1 MGATAGSGEGV
12 TDSGPAPS
20 GRSRPRVSRRK
31 SSARLVRP
39 FYAVVAVLVVMGGA
53 VAYLLVP
60 RERELAE
67 IYRRGHEYAAA
78 RDAYEAQLAGG
89 RLPLSVVVPLADVY
103 IYFGDV
109 ERAIGLLQRYA
120 AAYPDNVEVLRR
132 LADAYS
138 QDQQISRR
146 METLR
151 KIDTLA
157 PGGEALRDV
166 LDEQRDRA
174 DSDSQMATL
183 ARLVERP
190 DATPFDVAEYAFLLA
205 GRGEYRHAVVV
216 LERRASQGPKALNYD
231 GIELLC
237 SLLLDLNR
245 PDDAQKYAVA
255 FLAENTDPS
264 AIGAIT
270 SLFVTRGRPDIA
282 LHLIEPFQARAGDDP
297 RLLDD
302 VIQVERAAGR
312 ATQALARLL
321 KLEEEGRLPQ
331 SMYAPYVELAVEAS
345 DRDRAF
351 KGLERVDPA
360 ALQPATITGLI
371 ELALMGGDVTR
382 AAALARRAG
391 DDVFIE
397 APMVA
402 AELAL
407 AQGDKARAEM
417 WVRRAQT
424 MPSLPPR
431 ESIALA
437 RYEASHD
444 QKASARRRA
453 RALAESPLTPDA
465 DLPSLASLF
474 VQLGASASDAA
485 LFDRL
490 RLQRPT
496 PRADAAWALVA
507 TAAGHTAA
515 VRDWLN
521 QAQGLDEQ
529 TLADL
534 FYAAR
539 DAKQAQLAFAAA
551 ERLYKISPS
560 PRNTASYAQ
569 ALTDVGR
576 AAEALP
582 LLRPLLPGDR
592 EIEAIYLIAL
602 AKAYAAGAPV
612 RDELVAFATKRI
624 NDPSLSATE
633 RGDVAAALVAAGAY
647 DVALPLLANLA
658 RTQRG
663 NWFWA
668 YVEAAKKAK
677 RGEEL
682 AAFLKAELAR
692 PDLSRKEREDRIY
705 ALIDQGGAAAALP
718 YLRSQAETYGGEW
731 VFAYEEAAKKA
742 GQENQFLD
750 FLVKRLEQPDLPRA
764 ERRES
769 AFRLLAANRKPQ
781 AEKVFFS
788 LARDQPPESPEVQ
801 QLLYLWGP
809 RPTPAQL
816 DWLEKRAREARGAEK
831 GAWLEVLANDG
842 AASRVVQVAEE
853 SGPAASMDAAVFTAY
868 VQALSSLRRNDKL
881 AQALDQRLSKE
892 TSPIVLRKLAR
903 AAAENG
909 LALPALDGYRRIL
922 SREPNDRDALR
933 GAGVAAA
940 AAQRYED
947 ARRYLTR
954 YFVLGPADDY
964 EAAFVLGEALS
975 SLGQQGAAAASY
987 TRALKAIDA
996 ASKPSFQMRL
1006 VRANILQ
1013 RLGRAQEALAAFEAL
1028 RAERPNDRD
1037 LRADMVTALMQNK
1050 SYDDAQRVLKSP

>member
-1 MGATAGSGEGV
+1 M
-12 TDSGPAPS
+12 TDSGSAAS
-20 GRSRPRVSRRK
+20 VRSRPRGRRRK
-31 SSARLVRP
+31 ASSRLARP
-39 FYAVVAVLVVMGGA
+39 FYAVVAALVVVGGV
-53 VAYLLVP
+53 VAFLLIP
-60 RERELAE
+60 RQRELAE
-67 IYRRGHEYAAA
+67 IYHRGREFAAA

-89 RLPLSVVVPLADVY
+89 SLPLSIVVPLADVY
-103 IYFGDV
+103 IYFGQIKH
-109 ERAIGLLQRYA
+109 AIGLLQRYE
-120 AAYPDNVEVLRR
+120 AAYPDNVEILRR

-138 QDQQISRR
+138 QDQEISRR

-151 KIDTLA
+151 KIDKL
-157 PGGEALRDV
+157 GSDGESLREV

-174 DSDSQMATL
+174 DSDGQMATL
-183 ARLVERP
+183 ARLIERP
-190 DATPFDVAEYAFLLA
+190 DATPFEIAEYAKLLA
-205 GRGEYRHAVVV
+205 GRGEYRNAVAV
-216 LERRASQGPKALNYD
+216 LEKRAAQGPKALNYD

-245 PDDAQKYAVA
+245 PDDAQKYAA
-255 FLAENTDPS
+255 SFLEGNTDPS

-270 SLFVTRGRPDIA
+270 SLFVTRGRPDLA
-282 LHLIEPFQARAGDDP
+282 LRLIEPFQARAGDDP
-297 RLLDD
+297 KLLGD
-302 VIQVERAAGR
+302 VIEVERAAGR
-312 ATQALARLL
+312 SAQALARLV
-321 KLEEEGRLPQ
+321 KLDDEGRLPQ
-331 SMYAPYVELAVEAS
+331 SMYVPYVELAVEAS

-351 KGLERVDPA
+351 KGLERVNPNA
-360 ALQPATITGLI
+360 FQPATITGLI
-371 ELALMGGDVTR
+371 ELALMGGDVAR
-382 AAALARRAG
+382 AAALARAVG
-391 DDVFIE
+391 DGVFMD

-407 AQGDKARAEM
+407 AQGDRARAET
-417 WVRRAQT
+417 WVRRAQA
-424 MPSLPPR
+424 MPSLALAPR
-431 ESIALA
+431 EAIALA
-437 RYEASHD
+437 RYEASQN

-453 RALAESPLTPDA
+453 LALLENPRTPDG

-474 VQLGASASDAA
+474 IQLGASASDAA
-485 LFDRL
+485 LFDRM
-490 RLQRPT
+490 RLQRPS

-507 TAAGHTAA
+507 TAAGQTAA
-515 VRDWLN
+515 VREWLN

-529 TLADL
+529 ILADL

-551 ERLYKISPS
+551 ERLYKMAPS

-569 ALTDVGR
+569 ALTDIGR
-576 AAEALP
+576 AAEAVP

-592 EIEAIYLIAL
+592 EIEAVYLTAL

-624 NDPSLSATE
+624 NDPSLTATE
-633 RGDVAAALVAAGAY
+633 RGDVAAALVAAGVY

-663 NWFWA
+663 NWFWT

-677 RGEEL
+677 RNDEL
-682 AAFLKAELAR
+682 AAFLKVELAR

-705 ALIDQGGAAAALP
+705 ALIDLGGAAAALP
-718 YLRSQAETYGGEW
+718 YLQSQAETYGGEW

-742 GQENQFLD
+742 GQENQYLD
-750 FLVKRLEQPDLPRA
+750 FLTKRLERTDLPRA
-764 ERRES
+764 ERRDG

-781 AEKVFFS
+781 AEKIFFS
-788 LARDQPPESPEVQ
+788 LAQDQPPDSPEVQ

-809 RPTPAQL
+809 RPAPAQL

-831 GAWLEVLANDG
+831 GAWLDVLANDG
-842 AASRVVQVAEE
+842 ASARVVQIAED
-853 SGPAASMDAAVFTAY
+853 SGSAATMDAAVFAAY
-868 VQALSSLRRNDKL
+868 VQALATLKRNDKL
-881 AQALDQRLSKE
+881 AQALDQRLAKE

-903 AAAENG
+903 AAAESG
-909 LALPALDGYRRIL
+909 QALPALEGYRRIL
-922 SREPNDRDALR
+922 SQAPDDRDALR

-940 AAQRYED
+940 AAQRFED

-954 YFVLGPADDY
+954 YFALGPADDY

-975 SLGQQGAAAASY
+975 SLGQQGAAANSY
-987 TRALKAIDA
+987 ARALKVIEATG
-996 ASKPSFQMRL
+996 KPSFQMRL

-1013 RLGRAQEALAAFEAL
+1013 RLGRTQEALAAFEAL

-1050 SYDDAQRVLKSP
+1050 SYDYAQRVLKAP

>member
-1 MGATAGSGEGV
+1 V
-12 TDSGPAPS
+12 TDSGSATS
-20 GRSRPRVSRRK
+20 IRPRASAARRK
-31 SSARLVRP
+31 ASTRLARP
-39 FYAVVAVLVVMGGA
+39 FYAVVAALVVIGGV

-67 IYRRGHEYAAA
+67 IYHRGREFAAA

-89 RLPLSVVVPLADVY
+89 ALPLSIVVPLADVY
-103 IYFGDV
+103 IYFGQIKH
-109 ERAIGLLQRYA
+109 AIGLLQRYE
-120 AAYPDNVEVLRR
+120 AAYPGNVEILRR

-138 QDQQISRR
+138 QDQEISRR
-146 METLR
+146 METLE
-151 KIDTLA
+151 KIDKLKVDS
-157 PGGEALRDV
+157 ESLREV

-174 DSDSQMATL
+174 DSNGQMATL
-183 ARLVERP
+183 ARLIERP
-190 DATPFDVAEYAFLLA
+190 DTTPFEVAEYGRLLA
-205 GRGEYRHAVVV
+205 GRGEYRNAVVV
-216 LERRASQGPKALNYD
+216 LERRAAQGPKALNYD

-245 PDDAQKYAVA
+245 PDDAQKYAA
-255 FLAENTDPS
+255 SFLEGNTDPS

-270 SLFVTRGRPDIA
+270 SLFVMRGRPDIA

-297 RLLDD
+297 KLLGD
-302 VIQVERAAGR
+302 VIEVERAAGR
-312 ATQALARLL
+312 SFQALARLQ
-321 KLEEEGRLPQ
+321 KLDDAGHLPQ
-331 SMYAPYVELAVEAS
+331 SMYVTYVELAVEAS
-345 DRDRAF
+345 DRDQAF
-351 KGLERVDPA
+351 KGLERVNPH

-382 AAALARRAG
+382 AAVLARAAG
-391 DDVFIE
+391 DDVFMD

-407 AQGDKARAEM
+407 AQGDMTRAEM
-417 WVRRAQT
+417 WVRRAQA
-424 MPSLPPR
+424 MPSLSPR
-431 ESIALA
+431 EAIALA

-453 RALAESPLTPDA
+453 LAMIENPRTPDG

-474 VQLGASASDAA
+474 IQLGVSASDAA

-490 RLQRPT
+490 RLQRPS

-507 TAAGHTAA
+507 TAAGQTAA
-515 VRDWLN
+515 VHDWLQ

-551 ERLYKISPS
+551 ERLYKASAS
-560 PRNTASYAQ
+560 PRNAAAYAQ

-576 AAEALP
+576 AADALP

-592 EIEAIYLIAL
+592 EIAAVYLTAL

-624 NDPSLSATE
+624 NDPSLTATE

-658 RTQRG
+658 KTQRG

-677 RGEEL
+677 RNDEL

-692 PDLSRKEREDRIY
+692 SDLSRKEREDRIY
-705 ALIDQGGAAAALP
+705 ALIDLGGAAAALP
-718 YLRSQAETYGGEW
+718 YLQTQAETYGGEW
-731 VFAYEEAAKKA
+731 VYAYEEAAKKA
-742 GQENQFLD
+742 GQEGQYLD
-750 FLVKRLEQPDLPRA
+750 FLTKRLDRTDLPRA
-764 ERRES
+764 ERRDG

-788 LARDQPPESPEVQ
+788 LAQDQPPDSPEVQ

-809 RPTPAQL
+809 RPAPAQL
-816 DWLEKRAREARGAEK
+816 DWLEKRARTARGAEK
-831 GAWLEVLANDG
+831 GAWLDVLANDG
-842 AASRVVQVAEE
+842 AAARVVQIAED
-853 SGPAASMDAAVFTAY
+853 SGPVASMDAAVFASY
-868 VQALSSLRRNDKL
+868 IQALAALKRNDKL

-903 AAAENG
+903 AASEAG
-909 LALPALDGYRRIL
+909 LAAPALDAYKRIL
-922 SREPNDRDALR
+922 SQAPDDRDALR
-933 GAGVAAA
+933 GAGIAAA
-940 AAQRYED
+940 SAQRYQD
-947 ARRYLTR
+947 ARLYLTR
-954 YFVLGPADDY
+954 YFAQGPADDY

-975 SLGQQGAAAASY
+975 SLDQQGAAANSY
-987 TRALKAIDA
+987 ARALKIIDA
-996 ASKPSFQMRL
+996 ANKPSFQMRL

-1013 RLGRAQEALAAFEAL
+1013 RLGRSQEALKAFEAL
-1028 RAERPNDRD
+1028 RAERPNDKD

-1050 SYDDAQRVLKSP
+1050 SYDYAQRVLKSQ